1 MNSIAERSAL
11 AVWPAVGKA
20 PNGQVDNSVRFG
32 AKLNPGQ
39 SVSWGIDNHQLVRA
53 AAPPYAFRVLTCNLG
68 HPWLGPHW
76 L

>member
-1 MNSIAERSAL
+1 MNRIAEGNAL

-20 PNGQVDNSVRFG
+20 PNGQVDTSVSFG

-53 AAPPYAFRVLTCNLG
+53 AAPPSTSRALTCNLG